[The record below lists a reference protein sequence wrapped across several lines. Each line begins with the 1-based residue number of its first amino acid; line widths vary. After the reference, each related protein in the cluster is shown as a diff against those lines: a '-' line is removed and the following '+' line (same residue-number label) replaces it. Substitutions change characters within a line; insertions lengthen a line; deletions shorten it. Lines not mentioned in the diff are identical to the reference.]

1 MRWRWMRRLRRCTLY
16 AVAVDETL
24 RRCTLY
30 EAAVDETLRRCT
42 LYEAAVDETAVAM
55 DETAGMKRAL

>member
-1 MRWRWMRRLRRCTLY
+1 MRR
-16 AVAVDETL
+16 L

-42 LYEAAVDETAVAM
+42 LYEVAVDETAVAR